1 MERERMIDIK
11 DLNKYERDYGG
22 RSGSKYAIIIDGERW
37 MIKFPESTK
46 DFMGRQKKNAHFPSY
61 TASPLSEYWFSDLP
75 IIRYSCA

>member
-11 DLNKYERDYGG
+11 DLNKYE
-22 RSGSKYAIIIDGERW
+22 SKYAIIIDGERW